1 MSLDNNDDKRVINQK
16 FQEFV
21 RIVDEQSG
29 ALKRKRLS
37 NLSTETANSNNYS
50 LPVIKSPQKLSM
62 KKTYFKKYPS
72 DQYNFYRPP
81 IK

>member
-1 MSLDNNDDKRVINQK
+1 MMSLDNNDDKRVINQK

-29 ALKRKRLS
+29 TLKRKKLS
-37 NLSTETANSNNYS
+37 NLSTESNANNYS
-50 LPVIKSPQKLSM
+50 LPVIKSPHKISM